1 MDNTSN
7 SISDPRA
14 HLPSVPWRYSPT
26 AIALHW
32 TLALL
37 LTAMVALGWYMMS
50 IEREPGSGW
59 YFDLHKSIGVLVLL
73 LVVARLIWRVQ
84 NLPQPLPASMPRWQI
99 VLSRGIHVLLY
110 LLMLLI
116 PISGY
121 LGASYS
127 KSGVQVFGLATPH
140 WALPDHDTAEQFFAI
155 HSLLIWVLVALVS
168 LHILAALKHL
178 LLDRDHVFQRM
189 GFKLR

>member
-7 SISDPRA
+7 SIPGPST
-14 HLPSVPWRYSPT
+14 HLQNLPWRYSRT

-32 TLALL
+32 VLALL

-73 LVVARLIWRVQ
+73 LVVARLIWRLR
-84 NLPQPLPASMPRWQI
+84 NPPQPLPAAMPGWQI
-99 VLSRGIHVLLY
+99 MLARGIHVLLY

-121 LGASYS
+121 LGASWS

-140 WALPDHDTAEQFFAI
+140 WALPDHDKAEQFFAI
-155 HSLLIWVLVALVS
+155 HALLIWGLVAVVS

-178 LLDRDHVFQRM
+178 LLDKDNVFQRM
-189 GFKLR
+189 GFKSR

>member
-59 YFDLHKSIGVLVLL
+59 YFDLHKSIGVLALL

-84 NLPQPLPASMPRWQI
+84 NPPQPLPASMPRWQI

-155 HSLLIWVLVALVS
+155 HSLLIWVLVAVVS